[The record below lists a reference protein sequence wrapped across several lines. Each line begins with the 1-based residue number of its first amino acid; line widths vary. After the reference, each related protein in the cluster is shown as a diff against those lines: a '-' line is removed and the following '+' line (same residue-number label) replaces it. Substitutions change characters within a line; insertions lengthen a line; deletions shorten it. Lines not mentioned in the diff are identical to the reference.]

1 MENFGL
7 GLVCM
12 LRFLMYSVF
21 AEKICSLINSVI
33 ADGSHLSEKAA
44 LHNCRLAEQTAEFM
58 ITVL

>member
-1 MENFGL
+1 
-7 GLVCM
+7 M